1 MANAS
6 AESPY
11 ELSDLI
17 RFLHHLRRGKPVPH
31 SMLVLM
37 RANGLVAGSVD
48 ALVLT
53 GKGRLLLSARASS
66 ATGLNG
72 PAGVTPVH
80 IPDVL
85 ERLANPR
92 KGEAS
97 LLAGHD
103 IAAAQKFQQDL
114 ERAGL
119 RQRTTQSWSYASLV
133 LKPGKHSSGGQPS
146 EPVAM
151 LDARARA
158 QAACVAM
165 GPELSGLLIDICL
178 YDKSLAMAERERGWP
193 ARSGKLAVALGLK
206 ALARHYGLDQIAEGA
221 VKPARPDAC

>member
-1 MANAS
+1 MAKAS
-6 AESPY
+6 AKSPC

-17 RFLHHLRRGKPVPH
+17 RVLHHLRRGKPVSD
-31 SMLVLM
+31 SMFVLM
-37 RANGLVAGSVD
+37 RANGLVAGSAD
-48 ALVLT
+48 APMLT
-53 GKGRLLLSARASS
+53 GKGRLLLNARANSS
-66 ATGLNG
+66 ND

-97 LLAGHD
+97 LLARHD

-133 LKPGKHSSGGQPS
+133 LKPGKHSSAGQRS

-151 LDARARA
+151 LDARARV
-158 QAACVAM
+158 QAACVAT

-178 YDKSLAMAERERGWP
+178 YDKSLAIAEQERGWP

-206 ALARHYGLDQIAEGA
+206 ALARHYGLDQIAEGVA
-221 VKPARPDAC
+221 KPVRPDTC

>member
-1 MANAS
+1 MAKAS
-6 AESPY
+6 AKSPC
-11 ELSDLI
+11 ELSDLV
-17 RFLHHLRRGKPVPH
+17 RVLHHLRRGKPVSD
-31 SMLVLM
+31 SMFVLM
-37 RANGLVAGSVD
+37 RANGLVAGSAD
-48 ALVLT
+48 APVLS
-53 GKGRLLLSARASS
+53 GKGRLLLSAQAKST
-66 ATGLNG
+66 AGPKG
-72 PAGVTPVH
+72 PAGVAPVH

-103 IAAAQKFQQDL
+103 IAAARKFQQDL

-133 LKPGKHSSGGQPS
+133 LKPGKHSSAGQRS

-151 LDARARA
+151 LDARARV
-158 QAACVAM
+158 QAACVAT

-178 YDKSLAMAERERGWP
+178 YDKSLAIAEQERGWP

-206 ALARHYGLDQIAEGA
+206 ALARHYGLDQIAEGTA
-221 VKPARPDAC
+221 KPVRPGAC